1 MTFYTRP
8 TMDVLK
14 TMGKHRSVSY
24 NGKHLNTMYTFDKF
38 NKDDG
43 GWREWTYEVVK
54 TVFIITILKPYK

>member
-1 MTFYTRP
+1 
-8 TMDVLK
+8 
-14 TMGKHRSVSY
+14 
-24 NGKHLNTMYTFDKF
+24 MYTFDKF